1 MKRRTL
7 LRLGLAAMAAKGV
20 MTVAK
25 SSSGKAKE
33 MSGERWVLWYRQP
46 ASNWNEA
53 LPLGNGRL
61 GAMVFGGVVQERL
74 QLNEDTMWSGY
85 PYDPTNPDAFAYL
98 TQVRQLVFEGK
109 YREAEQL
116 ADQKMM
122 GVLKIGDHLYA
133 PFRRLMA
140 YQPLGDL
147 WLSFPHDAEPTE
159 YRRELDLDE
168 AIVRIRYRIGEIT
181 FAREMFISA
190 VDQALVC
197 RIAADKPKQVTLTA
211 RLTTPHPNHE
221 ALRGG
226 DNWLIL
232 RGQWVGDGEVRRSQT
247 DLPGSGIRFE
257 IWLSARAEGGKV
269 EVSERALTVRDADA
283 VTLLL
288 VAATSYRNP
297 QDISADPHQRC
308 ADYFASLRR
317 KSYRQ
322 LKSAHIADHQ
332 RFFRRVDIDLGHA
345 ERLEGLPTD
354 ERLKA
359 VQDGA
364 EDPGLIA
371 LYFQFG
377 RYLLIAS
384 SRPGTQPANLQG
396 IWNESTTP
404 PWGSKWTTNINAE
417 MNYWAAETTNLS
429 ECHEP
434 LLKMLAE
441 LVESGQKVAKAHY
454 GCRGWVLHHNT
465 DIFRVTVPVD
475 AAPRWGLWVMGAA
488 WLCQHL
494 WEHFLFTGDR
504 NFLERAYPIMRGA
517 ALFLL
522 DWMVRNPKTGR
533 WTTCPSLSPENAFRT
548 KDGQEAS
555 FCIGS
560 AMDLQLIHDLFCNC
574 IEAATFLGV
583 DEELREQL
591 KQRLAELEPLK
602 IGSDGRLME
611 WHEEFDE
618 PEPGHRH
625 MSHLFGLHPG
635 RQISVWRTPA
645 LAAAARRSLEHRLA
659 HGGGATGWSRAWT
672 VNLFARLLDGE
683 KAYENLLLLL
693 RRSTLPNLFDNHPPF
708 QIDGNFGGCA
718 AIAEMLLQS
727 HDGELHL
734 LPALPK
740 AWRDGFVK
748 GLRARGGFEVDIVW
762 RDGKLREAT
771 IRSHLGGI
779 CRVKTPV
786 PVQVVGARAQEPKG
800 EIANPLLKPQ
810 RPAQFTAPERW
821 ASLYP
826 DLPGSFVTEFDTK
839 AGGIYRLKA
848 S

>member
-1 MKRRTL
+1 MKRRAL
-7 LRLGLAAMAAKGV
+7 LRLGLTAMAAKGV
-20 MTVAK
+20 ITVAK
-25 SSSGKAKE
+25 SSSEKAKV
-33 MSGERWVLWYRQP
+33 SGRRWVLWYRQP
-46 ASNWNEA
+46 ARHWNEA
-53 LPLGNGRL
+53 LPLGNGRM
-61 GAMVFGGVVQERL
+61 GAMVFGGVAQERL

-85 PYDPTNPDAFAYL
+85 PYDPTNPDAFASL
-98 TQVRQLVFEGK
+98 EQVRRLVFAGK

-122 GVLKIGDHLYA
+122 GVLKIGDRLYA

-168 AIVRIRYRIGEIT
+168 AIARIRYRIGEIT

-197 RIAADKPKQVTLTA
+197 RIVADKPKQVTFTA

-221 ALRGG
+221 TLKGG

-247 DLPGSGIRFE
+247 DLPGKGIRFE
-257 IWLSARAEGGKV
+257 IWLAAQAKGGKV
-269 EVSERALTVRDADA
+269 EVSGEALTVKEANA

-288 VAATSYRNP
+288 VAATSYHNY
-297 QDISADPHQRC
+297 QDISADPRQRC

-332 RFFRRVDIDLGHA
+332 RFFRRVDIDLGHD
-345 ERLEGLPTD
+345 ERLEELPTD

-359 VQDGA
+359 VQGGA
-364 EDPGLIA
+364 EDPGLVA

-396 IWNESTTP
+396 VWNESTTP

-434 LLKMLAE
+434 LLRLIAE
-441 LVESGQKVAKAHY
+441 SVEPGRKVARAHY

-475 AAPRWGLWVMGAA
+475 AAPRYGLWVMGGA

-504 NFLERAYPIMRGA
+504 KFLERTYPILREA

-522 DWMVRNPKTGR
+522 DWMVRNPPTGK

-645 LAAAARRSLEHRLA
+645 LAMAARRSLEHRLA

-708 QIDGNFGGCA
+708 QIDGNFGGCGG
-718 AIAEMLLQS
+718 IAEMLLQS

-748 GLRARGGFEVDIVW
+748 GLRARGGFEVDILW
-762 RDGKLREAT
+762 QGGQLKEAA
-771 IRSHLGGI
+771 IRSHLGGV
-779 CRVKTPV
+779 CRVKTTV
-786 PVQVVGARAQEPKG
+786 PVQVVGAKVREPKG
-800 EIANPLLKPQ
+800 EVPNPLLKPQ
-810 RPAQFTAPERW
+810 PPVSFVAPERW
-821 ASLYP
+821 ATSRP
-826 DLPGSFVTEFDTK
+826 DLPVTFVTEFETK